1 MRITDCHDIL
11 VTEILLKGGVKHH
24 NPNPLLL
31 MITLKNCYNES
42 CDFDWPIQAIVILK
56 V

>member
-1 MRITDCHDIL
+1 
-11 VTEILLKGGVKHH
+11 
-24 NPNPLLL
+24 